1 LADRISGTTVMNR
14 PFLERSVPFL
24 ALQGALIPIL
34 PAHTTMVRHP
44 ATVLELDSQYTVPP
58 YLLHQTTASV

>member
-1 LADRISGTTVMNR
+1 MNR
-14 PFLERSVPFL
+14 LFLERSVPFL